1 MAKKSKPSKAP
12 QTPHNQEFR
21 ETAIK
26 LALAGD
32 KSIAEVARE
41 LELPAWKLY
50 DWVKSWKRK
59 EGKTSNGT
67 GGTATSKGSAEDE
80 LRKLQKRNKELEQE
94 VEILK
99 KAAAYFA
106 KTLL

>member
-1 MAKKSKPSKAP
+1 MTKHKKPIKTP
-12 QTPHNQEFR
+12 QPAYNQEFR
-21 ETAIK
+21 DTAIQ
-26 LALAGD
+26 LALSGS
-32 KSIAEVARE
+32 KTIAEVARE
-41 LELPAWKLY
+41 LGMPAWKLY
-50 DWVKSWKRK
+50 DWVKAAKKKDSKSVAS
-59 EGKTSNGT
+59 G
-67 GGTATSKGSAEDE
+67 KGSSDDE

>member
-1 MAKKSKPSKAP
+1 MSTKKQVKP
-12 QTPHNQEFR
+12 TYNQEFR

-26 LALAGD
+26 LALAGN
-32 KSIAEVARE
+32 KSIADVARE
-41 LELPAWKLY
+41 LGLPEWKLY
-50 DWVKSWKRK
+50 GWVQSWKK
-59 EGKTSNGT
+59 KNGKAA
-67 GGTATSKGSAEDE
+67 TAGKSPSEEE

-106 KTLL
+106 RTLL

>member
-1 MAKKSKPSKAP
+1 MAKKQKPNKRS
-12 QTPHNQEFR
+12 QTAYNQEFR

-32 KSIAEVARE
+32 KPMTEVATE
-41 LELPAWKLY
+41 LGVPVKRLYMWVSAW
-50 DWVKSWKRK
+50 RK
-59 EGKTSNGT
+59 KHGNSSSKPFGT
-67 GGTATSKGSAEDE
+67 KGSGEEE
-80 LRKLQKRNKELEQE
+80 LRRLQKRNKELELE
-94 VEILK
+94 NEILK

>member
-1 MAKKSKPSKAP
+1 MAKKKQEKYS
-12 QTPHNQEFR
+12 QEFR

-32 KSIAEVARE
+32 RSIAEIARE
-41 LELPAWKLY
+41 LGLPGWKLY
-50 DWVKSWKRK
+50 NWVQSWKK
-59 EGKTSNGT
+59 KNTKAQQGSEK
-67 GGTATSKGSAEDE
+67 SAEE
-80 LRKLQKRNKELEQE
+80 RLKQLEKKYKQLEQE
-94 VEILK
+94 NDILK

>member
-1 MAKKSKPSKAP
+1 MARKKQDKAAY
-12 QTPHNQEFR
+12 TAEFR
-21 ETAIK
+21 DTAIK

-41 LELPAWKLY
+41 LGLPEWKLY
-50 DWVKSWKRK
+50 GWVQAWKKKSANVEQK
-59 EGKTSNGT
+59 S
-67 GGTATSKGSAEDE
+67 SKSAEE
-80 LRKLQKRNKELEQE
+80 RLKQLEKRNKELEME
-94 VEILK
+94 NEILK

>member
-1 MAKKSKPSKAP
+1 MAKKKQEKPAY
-12 QTPHNQEFR
+12 TQEFR

-32 KSIAEVARE
+32 KPIADVARD
-41 LELPAWKLY
+41 LGLPEWKLY
-50 DWVKSWKRK
+50 GWVQSWRKSNAKDEQK
-59 EGKTSNGT
+59 S
-67 GGTATSKGSAEDE
+67 SKSAEE
-80 LRKLQKRNKELEQE
+80 RLKQLEKRNKQLEQE
-94 VEILK
+94 NEILK

>member
-1 MAKKSKPSKAP
+1 MARKKQDKSAY
-12 QTPHNQEFR
+12 TAEFR
-21 ETAIK
+21 DTAIQ

-41 LELPAWKLY
+41 LGLPEWKLY
-50 DWVKSWKRK
+50 AWVQAWKKKNAEASVEQKSSR
-59 EGKTSNGT
+59 
-67 GGTATSKGSAEDE
+67 SAEE
-80 LRKLQKRNKELEQE
+80 RLRQQEKRIKQLEQE
-94 VEILK
+94 NEILK

>member
-1 MAKKSKPSKAP
+1 MTKRIKQNKGPESAY
-12 QTPHNQEFR
+12 NQEFR
-21 ETAIK
+21 DTAIK
-26 LALAGD
+26 LALAGN

-41 LELPAWKLY
+41 LGLPEWKLY
-50 DWVKSWKRK
+50 GWVQSWKRK
-59 EGKTSNGT
+59 NSNSDDNEIGKSST
-67 GGTATSKGSAEDE
+67 EQE
-80 LRKLQKRNKELEQE
+80 LRKLQKRNRELEQE

>member
-1 MAKKSKPSKAP
+1 MAKKTKPTKEP
-12 QTPHNQEFR
+12 QAAYNDEFR
-21 ETAIK
+21 DTAIK
-26 LALAGD
+26 LALSGE
-32 KSIAEVARE
+32 KSIAVVAGE
-41 LELPAWKLY
+41 LGLPAWKLY
-50 DWVKSWKRK
+50 GWVQAWKK
-59 EGKTSNGT
+59 KNGKTTGNSN
-67 GGTATSKGSAEDE
+67 GSAEDE

>member
-1 MAKKSKPSKAP
+1 MTKKITSKKLSKAGY
-12 QTPHNQEFR
+12 NEEFR

-26 LALAGD
+26 LALAGN
-32 KSIAEVARE
+32 KSTGEVARE
-41 LELPAWKLY
+41 LGLPEWKLY
-50 DWVKSWKRK
+50 GWVQTWKKKNGNSGSNRKSSP
-59 EGKTSNGT
+59 E
-67 GGTATSKGSAEDE
+67 EE

-94 VEILK
+94 NEILK

>member
-1 MAKKSKPSKAP
+1 MTKKSKHNNKAP
-12 QTPHNQEFR
+12 QGLYNQEFR

-32 KSIAEVARE
+32 KSIAEVASE
-41 LELPAWKLY
+41 LGLPAKRLY
-50 DWVKSWKRK
+50 AWVSARK
-59 EGKTSNGT
+59 KKYSQPT
-67 GGTATSKGSAEDE
+67 GSSKDSTEDE
-80 LRKLQKRNKELEQE
+80 LRRLQKRNKQLEQE

>member
-1 MAKKSKPSKAP
+1 MAKKQPQKPAY
-12 QTPHNQEFR
+12 NQEFR

-26 LALAGD
+26 LAFAGN
-32 KSIAEVARE
+32 KSIANVARE
-41 LELPAWKLY
+41 LGIPEWKLY
-50 DWVKSWKRK
+50 GWVQSWKRK
-59 EGKTSNGT
+59 NAKDSGKS
-67 GGTATSKGSAEDE
+67 SADEE

-94 VEILK
+94 NEILK

>member
-1 MAKKSKPSKAP
+1 MIKKKPIKPAYS
-12 QTPHNQEFR
+12 QEFK

-26 LALAGD
+26 LALVGD

-41 LELPAWKLY
+41 LGISDRALYGWLKAWKKKNGY
-50 DWVKSWKRK
+50 NTPGSGKSSP
-59 EGKTSNGT
+59 E
-67 GGTATSKGSAEDE
+67 ED
-80 LRKLQKRNKELEQE
+80 LRKLQKRYRELELE
-94 VEILK
+94 NEILK

>member
-1 MAKKSKPSKAP
+1 MTKKSKHNKAL
-12 QTPHNQEFR
+12 QQVHNQEFR

-26 LALAGD
+26 LALTGNKAI
-32 KSIAEVARE
+32 SEVAGE
-41 LELPAWKLY
+41 LGLAPKLLYSWVSAWKKKNGQ
-50 DWVKSWKRK
+50 V
-59 EGKTSNGT
+59 TASNKNP
-67 GGTATSKGSAEDE
+67 ASDE
-80 LRKLQKRNKELEQE
+80 LQRLQKRNKQLELE